1 MSNKRPKRLEVR
13 NQPSHG
19 LEIHA
24 EIGFEPNCVEFRMKK
39 GFQPIVQCGACSK
52 EVVISYDPWI
62 QFPDKDWTEM
72 LAQVYEE
79 MVDLW
84 NEKYALAEEAQGE

>member
-1 MSNKRPKRLEVR
+1 MSEQRPKRLEVR
-13 NQPSHG
+13 NIPSHG

-24 EIGFEPNCVEFRMKK
+24 EIGFEPKCVEFTMKK
-39 GFQPIVQCGACSK
+39 GFQPIAQSGACSK
-52 EVVISYDPWI
+52 EMIISYDPWI

-84 NEKYALAEEAQGE
+84 NEKYAVKGEGDG